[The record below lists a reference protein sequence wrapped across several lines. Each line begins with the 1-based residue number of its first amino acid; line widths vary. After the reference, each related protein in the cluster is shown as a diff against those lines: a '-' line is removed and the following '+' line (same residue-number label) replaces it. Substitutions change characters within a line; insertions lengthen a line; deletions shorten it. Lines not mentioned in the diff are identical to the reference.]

1 MSAIITDEMLNRRMK
16 RGQYRMLVTAII
28 GYTLFYFLRKN
39 LSLAMPGLAQDYGIT
54 KTSLGLFL
62 TIHGVVYGLGKF
74 VNGPWCDRSS
84 ARKFM
89 LGGLMAVLVLNVAFG
104 MGPVIAALIAGGASG
119 AAFTSSLIAVLGVI
133 WVANGFFQS
142 MGNPPCV
149 KLLSHW
155 VKPSELATK
164 LMIWNASHSIG
175 AGLVSVMCGYIM
187 SMGALGEKGV
197 GVGMWRWCFWAPA
210 IVVAA
215 GWIILY
221 FFLPNTPEEE
231 GLPPIVEVENKAPEK
246 ATEEKPS
253 GWNREEMIRKVYKNP
268 AIWLVSL
275 SCFMVYSLRFAILD
289 WGPMLLN
296 EAKHVSLA
304 GGGWTV
310 AAFEIAGIFGAL
322 SSGWVTDRFAGGRGP
337 RVCLFMTLGA
347 GLCMAIFWFLPV
359 ALPVWMYMIPLAGA
373 GFFIYGPQGL
383 TGATAINLATNRYAG
398 TVIGLTSLFSYGSV
412 IISGWGMGFLAE
424 KTGGWGVPFIGVLA
438 TAVIGCVI
446 FGLLWNTKPN
456 GYEES

>member
-1 MSAIITDEMLNRRMK
+1 MALFEDKALNRRFM
-16 RGQYRMLVTAII
+16 RGQYRMLVMTII

-74 VNGPWCDRSS
+74 VNGPWCDRS
-84 ARKFM
+84 APRKFM
-89 LGGLMAVLVLNVAFG
+89 LGGILAVLALNVAFG
-104 MGPVIAALIAGGASG
+104 FGPVLAALVARGDGET
-119 AAFTSSLIAVLGVI
+119 AFVSALIAVLGVI

-155 VKPSELATK
+155 VPPTQLATK
-164 LMIWNASHSIG
+164 LMVWNASHSIG
-175 AGLVSVMCGYIM
+175 AGLVSVLCGYIM

-210 IVVAA
+210 ALVAV
-215 GWIILY
+215 GWIVL
-221 FFLPNTPEEE
+221 FLFLPGTPEEE
-231 GLPPIVEVENKAPEK
+231 GLPALAGTQASAGEA
-246 ATEEKPS
+246 AS
-253 GWNREEMIRKVYKNP
+253 GWNREEMIRRVYRNP

-275 SCFMVYSLRFAILD
+275 SCFMVYWLRFAILD

-304 GGGWTV
+304 GGGWAV
-310 AAFEIAGIFGAL
+310 AAFEIAGILGAI

-347 GLCMAIFWFLPV
+347 GSCMAVFWFLPV
-359 ALPVWMYMIPLAGA
+359 ALPVWCYMLPLAGA

-412 IISGWGMGFLAE
+412 IVSGWGMGFLAE
-424 KTGGWGVPFIGVLA
+424 KTGGWSAPFACVLGA
-438 TAVIGCVI
+438 AVAGCVL

-456 GYEES
+456 GYGE

>member
-1 MSAIITDEMLNRRMK
+1 MALFGDSSLNRRFL
-16 RGQYRMLVTAII
+16 RGQYRMLVMTIV

-84 ARKFM
+84 PRKFM
-89 LGGLMAVLVLNVAFG
+89 LWGCLAVLALNVAFG
-104 MGPVIAALIAGGASG
+104 FGPVLAALVTRGATG
-119 AAFTSSLIAVLGVI
+119 AAFTSAFVAVLGVI

-155 VKPSELATK
+155 VPPSELATK
-164 LMIWNASHSIG
+164 LMIWNGSHSIG
-175 AGLVSVMCGYIM
+175 AGLVSVFCGYIM
-187 SMGALGEKGV
+187 SIGALGADGV

-210 IVVAA
+210 VLVAA
-215 GWIILY
+215 GWVLL
-221 FFLPNTPEEE
+221 FLFLPGTPTEE
-231 GLPPIVEVENKAPEK
+231 GLPEIPG
-246 ATEEKPS
+246 TES
-253 GWNREEMIRKVYKNP
+253 GKGAETGPGDRAEAVWMVYRNP
-268 AIWLVSL
+268 AIWLVAA
-275 SCFMVYSLRFAILD
+275 SCFTVYWLRFAILD

-296 EAKHVSLA
+296 EAKHVPLV

-310 AAFEIAGIFGAL
+310 AAFEIAGILGAL

-337 RVCLFMTLGA
+337 RVCLFMMLGA
-347 GLCMAIFWFLPV
+347 GLCMAAFWFLPTG
-359 ALPVWMYMIPLAGA
+359 LPVCCYVIPLAGA

-383 TGATAINLATNRYAG
+383 TGVTAINLATKRYAA
-398 TVIGLTSLFSYGSV
+398 TAIGFTSLFSYGSV
-412 IISGWGMGFLAE
+412 IVSGWGMGFLAE
-424 KTGGWGVPFIGVLA
+424 RTGGWGAPFACVLGA
-438 TAVIGCVI
+438 AVAGCVI
-446 FGLLWNTKPN
+446 FAMLWNTKPN
-456 GYEES
+456 GYGQ

>member
-1 MSAIITDEMLNRRMK
+1 MLLFEDSALNRRFM

-84 ARKFM
+84 PRKFM
-89 LGGLMAVLVLNVAFG
+89 LWGCLAVLALNVAFG
-104 MGPVIAALIAGGASG
+104 FGPLIAALIARGSTG
-119 AAFTSSLIAVLGVI
+119 AAFTSALVATLGVI

-155 VKPSELATK
+155 VPPSRLATK
-164 LMIWNASHSIG
+164 LMVWNASHSIG
-175 AGLVSVMCGYIM
+175 AGLVSVLCGYIM
-187 SMGALGEKGV
+187 SMGAIGEKGV

-210 IVVAA
+210 IVVAV
-215 GWIILY
+215 GWLVL
-221 FFLPNTPEEE
+221 FLFLPGTPAEE
-231 GLPPIVEVENKAPEK
+231 GLPEIPG
-246 ATEEKPS
+246 TERAAGDQS
-253 GWNREEMIRKVYKNP
+253 SQSSRSSMQLVYRNP
-268 AIWLVSL
+268 AIWLVAV
-275 SCFMVYSLRFAILD
+275 SCFMVYWLRFAILD

-296 EAKHVSLA
+296 EAKGVSLA

-310 AAFEIAGIFGAL
+310 AAFEIAGILGAL

-337 RVCLFMTLGA
+337 RVCLFMMLGA
-347 GLCMAIFWFLPV
+347 GLCMAVFWFLPPGI
-359 ALPVWMYMIPLAGA
+359 PVWCYVIPLAGA

-383 TGATAINLATNRYAG
+383 TGVTAINLATKRYAG
-398 TVIGLTSLFSYGSV
+398 TAIGFTSLFSYGSV
-412 IISGWGMGFLAE
+412 IMSGWGMGFLAE
-424 KTGGWGVPFIGVLA
+424 RTGGWGVPFACVLGA
-438 TAVIGCVI
+438 AVVGIVI

-456 GYEES
+456 GYEQ